1 YRMFFKEALDKIGV
15 DINVFRVGAFK
26 SAVEAYTR
34 TDMSPEDKEESLAY
48 LNALWSSY
56 QDAVT
61 RARKL
66 PADAVSK
73 YVNTLSKTV
82 PAAGG
87 NAAQV
92 AMDSGLVTGIKTRL
106 DVEKRL
112 IDLVG
117 QDDTT
122 GSFKSVATTASA
134 SVAHADHKIRADCKP
149 RVGVIVA
156 SGEILDGDQP
166 PGTVGGDS
174 TARLIRQ
181 ARMDRNIR
189 AVVLR
194 VDSPGGSVM
203 ASEEIYRELLALR

>member
-48 LNALWSSY
+48 LNALWNSY
-56 QDAVT
+56 QVAMT

-66 PADAVSK
+66 PADAISK

-92 AMDSGLVTGIKTRL
+92 ALQAGRITGLQSRPDSQR
-106 DVEKRL
+106 
-112 IDLVG
+112 
-117 QDDTT
+117 
-122 GSFKSVATTASA
+122 
-134 SVAHADHKIRADCKP
+134 
-149 RVGVIVA
+149 
-156 SGEILDGDQP
+156 
-166 PGTVGGDS
+166 
-174 TARLIRQ
+174 
-181 ARMDRNIR
+181 
-189 AVVLR
+189 
-194 VDSPGGSVM
+194 
-203 ASEEIYRELLALR
+203 